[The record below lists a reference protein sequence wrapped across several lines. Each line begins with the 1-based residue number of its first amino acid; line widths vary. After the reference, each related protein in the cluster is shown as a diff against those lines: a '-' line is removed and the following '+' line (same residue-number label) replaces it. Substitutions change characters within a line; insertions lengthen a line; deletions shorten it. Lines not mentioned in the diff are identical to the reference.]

1 MVIKKNKNMNNSR
14 RYKKSAIISLI
25 TSLIILIALNIIFS
39 FLYVRIDLTQDK
51 RNSLSETTIDMLKSL
66 NEKVYIKV
74 YLKGKNQPADY
85 ELFAK
90 KTEDILQEFRRYSK
104 NIYFEFIDPIDGKS
118 QEETKSIFSEF
129 YKKGL
134 QPIPISKQDAA
145 GFSTHYVV
153 PGAMITYKIK
163 EAPSTLVV
171 SDPNGSDW
179 LNYSIQELE
188 YNLVSTIRQLVKPKV
203 AKIGFTDGH
212 GELDVW
218 STSWM
223 MYQLQRFYS
232 VERVTLNGKINSL
245 RNIAIEDSVKQTIK
259 DNGNK
264 FDVLVIA
271 QPTLPFSDM
280 DKFIIDQHVMRGGKI
295 LWVID
300 ATNASIDS
308 LQSAQEF
315 FAMERPLNLNTL
327 FFKYGVRMNTNLVQD
342 LSCLSVPIP
351 SGYIGDKPQFKFFAF
366 PYLVDAVN
374 FSSHPIVRKL
384 KNVKLDFT
392 GTVDFVGNSGDLR
405 KTVLMTTS
413 ERTKMVPTPSIVS
426 LGVVK
431 SKPNMEEYAFKY
443 LPLAVLVEGEFTSA
457 YDGILPIEFDT
468 IKQFGFTRKSP
479 ETRQI
484 FISDGDVIRN
494 YFNSKTNQPYPA
506 GYDLYTRTIYDNTDL
521 LLNCVNYLC
530 ADDDLLQIRSKSF
543 KIGTLNPQKVREES
557 KFYAILN
564 ITIPLG
570 IIAIMGFVM
579 ILIRKRSY
587 ARKRVK

>member
-1 MVIKKNKNMNNSR
+1 MNNSK

-25 TSLIILIALNIIFS
+25 TSLVILIALNIIFS
-39 FLYVRIDLTQDK
+39 FLYVRIDLTKDK
-51 RNSLSETTIDMLKSL
+51 RNSLSDTTIEMLKSL

-74 YLKGKNQPADY
+74 YLSGKNQPADY

-104 NIYFEFIDPIDGKS
+104 NIYFEFIDPVEGKT

-153 PGAMITYKIK
+153 PGAMITYKVK
-163 EAPSTLVV
+163 ESPATLVV

-188 YNLVSTIRQLVKPKV
+188 YNLVSTIRQLVNPKV

-212 GELDVW
+212 GELDFMN
-218 STSWM
+218 TSWM
-223 MYQLQRFYS
+223 MYQLQRFYA
-232 VERVTLNGKINSL
+232 VERVTLDGKINSL
-245 RNIAIEDSVKQTIK
+245 RNIAVEDSVQQTVK
-259 DNGNK
+259 DKGNK
-264 FDVLVIA
+264 YDVLVIA
-271 QPTLPFSDM
+271 QPTEPFSDM

-295 LWVID
+295 LWLID

-327 FFKYGVRMNTNLVQD
+327 FFKYGVRMNPNLVQD
-342 LSCLSVPIP
+342 LSCLSVPVP
-351 SGYIGDKPQFKFFAF
+351 SGYIGDQPQFKFWAF
-366 PYLVDAVN
+366 PYIVDVVN

-384 KNVKLDFT
+384 KNIKLDFT
-392 GTVDFVGNSGDLR
+392 GTVDFVGNLGELR

-413 ERTKMVPTPSIVS
+413 ERTKMVPTPSIIS
-426 LGVVK
+426 LGVLK
-431 SKPNMEEYAFKY
+431 SKPIMEEYAFKY

-468 IKQFGFTRKSP
+468 IKQFGFIKHSP

-494 YFNSKTNQPYPA
+494 YFNTKTNQPFPA
-506 GYDLYTRTIYDNTDL
+506 GYDIYSRTIYDNTDF

-557 KFYAILN
+557 KFYAIIN

-570 IIAIMGFVM
+570 VITIMGIIM
-579 ILIRKRSY
+579 ILIRKRRY
-587 ARKRVK
+587 ARKRIK